1 MAEVLIVAV
10 SVLAGMG
17 SGECECLLHVGIWC
31 KAFGSAL
38 TIGFCHKAVVGCR
51 LVFEELVDDEG
62 IGHGF
67 QRNRSDG
74 SVR

>member
-1 MAEVLIVAV
+1 MAV

-17 SGECECLLHVGIWC
+17 SGECESLLHVGIWC
-31 KAFGSAL
+31 EAFGSAL
-38 TIGFCHKAVVGCR
+38 TISLCHKAVVGCR

-62 IGHGF
+62 IGHGL
-67 QRNRSDG
+67 QRDRGDG